1 MCTTTQS
8 IRNTT
13 TPAIDQNER
22 WASTFQYQFSVPNGA
37 HTVNL
42 KFAEIYMTQAGQR
55 IFNVAING
63 SPVLTN
69 FDIVAQAGAA
79 TAIDKAFPVTT
90 TTGSI
95 TIQFTSVVDNAKINA
110 IEIH

>member
-1 MCTTTQS
+1 M
-8 IRNTT
+8 
-13 TPAIDQNER
+13 
-22 WASTFQYQFSVPNGA
+22 PNGA

-42 KFAEIYMTQAGQR
+42 KFADIYMTQPGQR

-63 SPVLTN
+63 VPVLTN
-69 FDIVAQAGAA
+69 FDIVAQAGPMI
-79 TAIDKAFPVTT
+79 AIDQAFSVNT

-95 TIQFTSVVDNAKINA
+95 TIQFTSVVDHPKISA